1 MRVILTKAL
10 IENTQVDLSKARL
23 SLGDELKIIF
33 AENGLYYLYFQV
45 NSSWIMRMFRSR
57 KWKLLGN
64 LSDTDGDLIT
74 SQLKGAKK
82 ARVRIVD
89 ISLKQLS
96 TNRLDAVYIS
106 VWIG

>member
-1 MRVILTKAL
+1 MRVILTRAL

-74 SQLKGAKK
+74 SQLKGADRK
-82 ARVRIVD
+82 
-89 ISLKQLS
+89 
-96 TNRLDAVYIS
+96 S
-106 VWIG
+106 VV

>member
-10 IENTQVDLSKARL
+10 IENTQVDLSKVRL
-23 SLGDELKIIF
+23 SLGDELKINF
-33 AENGLYYLYFQV
+33 AEDGLYYLYFQV
-45 NSSWIMRMFRSR
+45 NRGWIMRMFRSR
-57 KWKLLGN
+57 KWQLLGN
-64 LSDTDGDLIT
+64 LSDTDGDFIT

-89 ISLKQLS
+89 ISSKLLS
-96 TNRLDAVYIS
+96 KNRLDAVYIS